1 MPTGERMEEGRARAN
16 CEGRNSRRSRG
27 KTAPFDAI
35 AEGKSRIQRERR
47 AQAPT
52 MNMIETSRVEGIF
65 SSATLP
71 WIAESFFCWGRKRR
85 KRPRLHPA
93 NHGSGDG
100 NHRSRLGHFPVHR
113 GRLYVGYMEIMISMS
128 VFIWSSSRNTRS
140 ARQIG
145 VF

>member
-35 AEGKSRIQRERR
+35 AEGESRIQRERK

-52 MNMIETSRVEGIF
+52 MDMIETSRVEGIF

-71 WIAESFFCWGRKRR
+71 WIAESFFAGVENAESARGYTQPITARVMGITALDLATFR
-85 KRPRLHPA
+85 FTEG
-93 NHGSGDG
+93 GSTSAIWEFVD
-100 NHRSRLGHFPVHR
+100 L
-113 GRLYVGYMEIMISMS
+113 VGSDL
-128 VFIWSSSRNTRS
+128 VKLRNTRS